1 MASLVI
7 TGGKKLEGEIWVGGN
22 KNAVLP
28 CLAASVLT
36 NEKTVF
42 TNVPAIED
50 VKTMVAILEDMGA
63 VVQRE
68 GDRLEIDPSG
78 VTKSELNSALVAKLR
93 ASILFMGPL
102 LARFGKMKL
111 RHPGGCLIGRRPV
124 GTHFEAI
131 RQFGGDVITEEEVYA
146 AHVEPKQERMIFLDE
161 ASVTATENVMS
172 LAAATPG
179 KTVIMGAACEPHV
192 ANLGQYLEAMG
203 ARITGAGSNRI
214 EIEGTHS
221 LHGTE
226 HRISPDFMEAGTFAI
241 LAAVTGSHIVIHEAL
256 KEDFYMI
263 GTYLR
268 EMGVNF
274 EFKDDRT
281 LEVWPSQL
289 HAPVHVKE
297 LQTRPWPGFPTDIL
311 SSMVVL
317 ATQAKGSTLIH
328 EWMFD
333 SRLYFTDKL
342 MTMGANV
349 TMCDPHRVIVQGP
362 TKLRGKSLTSPDI
375 RAGVALVIA
384 ALAAD
389 GTSTIDH
396 AELIARGYERLAERL
411 RGLGADIEEK

>member
-1 MASLVI
+1 MAQLVI
-7 TGGKKLEGEIWVGGN
+7 TGGRKLEGEIKVGGN

-28 CLAASVLT
+28 CLAASILT
-36 NEKTVF
+36 TEKTVF
-42 TNVPAIED
+42 TNVPEIED

-63 VVQRE
+63 VVTRS

-78 VTKSELNSALVAKLR
+78 ITKWELNSQLVAKLR

-111 RHPGGCLIGRRPV
+111 RHPGGCVIGRRPV

-146 AHVEPKQERMIFLDE
+146 AHVEPKQNRVIFLDE
-161 ASVTATENVMS
+161 ASVTATENAMS
-172 LAAATPG
+172 LAAATGG
-179 KTVIMGAACEPHV
+179 KTIIMGAACEPHV
-192 ANLGQYLEAMG
+192 ANLGDYLRAMG
-203 ARITGAGSNRI
+203 AKITGAGSNVI
-214 EIEGTHS
+214 EIEGS
-221 LHGTE
+221 ENLHGAE
-226 HRISPDFMEAGTFAI
+226 HRIGEDFMEAGTFAI
-241 LAAVTGSHIVIHEAL
+241 MAAATGSHLIIHDAIQEN
-256 KEDFYMI
+256 FYMI

-268 EMGVNF
+268 EFGVDF
-274 EFKDDRT
+274 RFKDSRT
-281 LEVWPSQL
+281 LEVSPSQL

-297 LQTRPWPGFPTDIL
+297 IQTRPWPGFPTDLL
-311 SSMVVL
+311 SPMIVL

-342 MTMGANV
+342 ATMGANV
-349 TMCDPHRVIVQGP
+349 IMCDPHRVIVQGS
-362 TKLRGKSLTSPDI
+362 TRLRGKNLTSPDI
-375 RAGVALVIA
+375 RAGIALVIA

-396 AELIARGYERLAERL
+396 AELIARGYEKLAVRL
-411 RGLGADIEEK
+411 RALGAEIEEK